1 MTMLG
6 LHLYW
11 HDPFNEQKPA
21 SGRHCRTAM
30 SPTSRLLLVER
41 GMPIQMQAEHSHRR
55 MAMMDMHML
64 GLLGGRERT
73 EAEYRTLLDASGFTL
88 SRILS
93 LSAVSERIDTSIIEA
108 TPLPS

>member
-1 MTMLG
+1 M
-6 LHLYW
+6 
-11 HDPFNEQKPA
+11 
-21 SGRHCRTAM
+21 STA
-30 SPTSRLLLVER
+30 SRLLLVER
-41 GMPIQMQAEHSHRR
+41 VMPTQMRAEHVHQR

-93 LSAVSERIDTSIIEA
+93 VSAVSERIDTSIIEA
-108 TPLPS
+108 TPLQSSR